1 MNKTTYKIKAMC
13 RGGGGN
19 DKAEAER
26 RHQEQM
32 DLQREQMR
40 IQQEQFERN
49 LEAQRERF
57 EAQQAAAQAQAP
69 VAPEPI
75 AEVAA
80 SATEVAPTA
89 LAVAPPAP
97 APIADPSM
105 QGANPTT
112 GAGAASMQ
120 IGTGN
125 PLITNRAGSG
135 RRRYRTD
142 LVPGAGGSGALM
154 IPNT

>member
-1 MNKTTYKIKAMC
+1 MC
-13 RGGGGN
+13 RRRGN
-19 DKAEAER
+19 NNAEAER
-26 RHQEQM
+26 RHREQM
-32 DLQREQMR
+32 ELQREQMR

-49 LEAQRERF
+49 LQEQRERF

-80 SATEVAPTA
+80 SATEVAP
-89 LAVAPPAP
+89 APLD
-97 APIADPSM
+97 DPSA
-105 QGANPTT
+105 QGANAT
-112 GAGAASMQ
+112 ALEGAASMQ

-125 PLITNRAGSG
+125 PLITNKAGSG

-142 LVPGAGGSGALM
+142 LVPGAGGSGSLM

>member
-1 MNKTTYKIKAMC
+1 MC
-13 RGGGGN
+13 RRRGN
-19 DKAEAER
+19 NNAEAER
-26 RHQEQM
+26 RHREQM
-32 DLQREQMR
+32 ELQREQMR

-49 LEAQRERF
+49 LQEQRERF

-80 SATEVAPTA
+80 SATEVAP
-89 LAVAPPAP
+89 APL
-97 APIADPSM
+97 ADPSA
-105 QGANPTT
+105 QAANAATGAN
-112 GAGAASMQ
+112 AALLSVGQVMG
-120 IGTGN
+120 GT
-125 PLITNRAGSG
+125 PLNKRGSN

-142 LVPGAGGSGALM
+142 LVPGAGGSGSLS

>member
-1 MNKTTYKIKAMC
+1 MC

-32 DLQREQMR
+32 ELQREQMR

-80 SATEVAPTA
+80 SATEVAP
-89 LAVAPPAP
+89 APL
-97 APIADPSM
+97 ADPSI
-105 QGANPTT
+105 QGANATT
-112 GAGAASMQ
+112 AAGAASMQ
-120 IGTGN
+120 IGSNN
-125 PLITNRAGSG
+125 PLITNKAGAG

-142 LVPGAGGSGALM
+142 LVPGAGGSGSLM

>member
-1 MNKTTYKIKAMC
+1 MC

-26 RHQEQM
+26 RHKEQM
-32 DLQREQMR
+32 ELQREQMR

-49 LEAQRERF
+49 LEEQRKRF

-69 VAPEPI
+69 SVPEQI

-80 SATEVAPTA
+80 SATEIAPAPLTDPSVNPANQTTA
-89 LAVAPPAP
+89 AGAAAMQIGNAVAPLTQKA
-97 APIADPSM
+97 
-105 QGANPTT
+105 
-112 GAGAASMQ
+112 GAG
-120 IGTGN
+120 
-125 PLITNRAGSG
+125 
-135 RRRYRTD
+135 RRKYRTD
-142 LVPGAGGSGALM
+142 LLPAGGGSGSLM

>member
-1 MNKTTYKIKAMC
+1 MC
-13 RGGGGN
+13 RGGRGN

-32 DLQREQMR
+32 ELQREQMR

-49 LEAQRERF
+49 LQAQRERF

-69 VAPEPI
+69 SQPEEI
-75 AEVAA
+75 AETAA
-80 SATEVAPTA
+80 SATEVAP
-89 LAVAPPAP
+89 PPLT
-97 APIADPSM
+97 DPSVNP
-105 QGANPTT
+105 ANETT
-112 GAGAASMQ
+112 AAGSTAMQ
-120 IGTGN
+120 IGIQGT
-125 PLITNRAGSG
+125 PLTRKAGAG

-142 LVPGAGGSGALM
+142 LLPTGGGSGQLM

>member
-1 MNKTTYKIKAMC
+1 MC

-49 LEAQRERF
+49 LEEQRRRF
-57 EAQQAAAQAQAP
+57 EEQQAAAQAQAP
-69 VAPEPI
+69 SQPEEI

-80 SATEVAPTA
+80 SATEVAP
-89 LAVAPPAP
+89 PPLT
-97 APIADPSM
+97 DPSVNP
-105 QGANPTT
+105 ANQTT
-112 GAGAASMQ
+112 AAGAATMQ
-120 IGTGN
+120 IGAGGT
-125 PLITNRAGSG
+125 PLTQKAGAG

-142 LVPGAGGSGALM
+142 LLPAGGGSGQLM

>member
-13 RGGGGN
+13 RRRGN
-19 DKAEAER
+19 NNAEAER
-26 RHQEQM
+26 RHREQM
-32 DLQREQMR
+32 ELQREQMR

-49 LEAQRERF
+49 LQEQRERF

-80 SATEVAPTA
+80 SATEVAP
-89 LAVAPPAP
+89 APL
-97 APIADPSM
+97 ADPSA
-105 QGANPTT
+105 QGANAAT
-112 GAGAASMQ
+112 GANAALLSVGEIMG
-120 IGTGN
+120 GT
-125 PLITNRAGSG
+125 PLNKRGSN

-142 LVPGAGGSGALM
+142 LVPGAGGSGSLS

>member
-32 DLQREQMR
+32 ELQREQMR

-80 SATEVAPTA
+80 SATEVAP
-89 LAVAPPAP
+89 APL
-97 APIADPSM
+97 ADPSM
-105 QGANPTT
+105 QGANATT
-112 GAGAASMQ
+112 QAGAASMQ

-125 PLITNRAGSG
+125 PLITNKAGSG
-135 RRRYRTD
+135 RRQYRTD

>member
-1 MNKTTYKIKAMC
+1 MMNM
-13 RGGGGN
+13 
-19 DKAEAER
+19 
-26 RHQEQM
+26 
-32 DLQREQMR
+32 QREQMR

-57 EAQQAAAQAQAP
+57 EAQQAAAQAHAP

-89 LAVAPPAP
+89 LS
-97 APIADPSM
+97 DPSA
-105 QGANPTT
+105 QGAN
-112 GAGAASMQ
+112 AATDPNAALLTVGQVMG
-120 IGTGN
+120 GT
-125 PLITNRAGSG
+125 PLNRRGSN

-142 LVPGAGGSGALM
+142 LVPGAGGSGSLS

>member
-32 DLQREQMR
+32 ELQREQMR

-49 LEAQRERF
+49 LQAQRERF

-80 SATEVAPTA
+80 SATEVAP
-89 LAVAPPAP
+89 PPL
-97 APIADPSM
+97 ADPSI
-105 QGANPTT
+105 QGANATT
-112 GAGAASMQ
+112 AAGAASMQ

-125 PLITNRAGSG
+125 PLITNKAGSG
-135 RRRYRTD
+135 RRQYRTD

>member
-32 DLQREQMR
+32 ELQREQMR

-69 VAPEPI
+69 SQPEEI
-75 AEVAA
+75 AEAAA

-89 LAVAPPAP
+89 LT
-97 APIADPSM
+97 DPSVNP
-105 QGANPTT
+105 ANQTT
-112 GAGAASMQ
+112 AAGAASMMQ
-120 IGTGN
+120 IGGN
-125 PLITNRAGSG
+125 PLITNKAGAG

-142 LVPGAGGSGALM
+142 LLPAGGGSGSLM

>member
-1 MNKTTYKIKAMC
+1 MC
-13 RGGGGN
+13 RRRGN
-19 DKAEAER
+19 NNAEAER
-26 RHQEQM
+26 RHREQM
-32 DLQREQMR
+32 ELQREQMR

-49 LEAQRERF
+49 LQEQRERF

-80 SATEVAPTA
+80 SATEVAP
-89 LAVAPPAP
+89 APL
-97 APIADPSM
+97 ADPSA
-105 QGANPTT
+105 QGAN
-112 GAGAASMQ
+112 AALLSVGQVM
-120 IGTGN
+120 GGS
-125 PLITNRAGSG
+125 PLNKRGSN

-142 LVPGAGGSGALM
+142 LVPGAGGSGSLT

>member
-1 MNKTTYKIKAMC
+1 MC
-13 RGGGGN
+13 RRRGN
-19 DKAEAER
+19 DNQAAER

-32 DLQREQMR
+32 NMQREQMR

-69 VAPEPI
+69 SSPEAI

-89 LAVAPPAP
+89 LS
-97 APIADPSM
+97 DPSA
-105 QGANPTT
+105 QGANAETDPN
-112 GAGAASMQ
+112 AALLTVGQVMG
-120 IGTGN
+120 GT
-125 PLITNRAGSG
+125 PLNRRGSN

-142 LVPGAGGSGALM
+142 LVPGAGGSGSLS

>member
-1 MNKTTYKIKAMC
+1 MC
-13 RGGGGN
+13 RNNGGDDG
-19 DKAEAER
+19 EAER

-32 DLQREQMR
+32 EMQKEQMR

-57 EAQQAAAQAQAP
+57 EAQQQAALAAP
-69 VAPEPI
+69 PAAPEPI
-75 AEVAA
+75 AETAA
-80 SATEVAPTA
+80 SATEVAP
-89 LAVAPPAP
+89 APLS
-97 APIADPSM
+97 DPSV
-105 QGANPTT
+105 QGANAQTA
-112 GAGAASMQ
+112 AGAASMQ

-125 PLITNRAGSG
+125 PLITNKAGSG
-135 RRRYRTD
+135 RRQYRTD

>member
-32 DLQREQMR
+32 ELQREQMR

-80 SATEVAPTA
+80 SATEVAP
-89 LAVAPPAP
+89 APL
-97 APIADPSM
+97 ADPSI
-105 QGANPTT
+105 QGANATT
-112 GAGAASMQ
+112 AAGAASMQ
-120 IGTGN
+120 IGAGN
-125 PLITNRAGSG
+125 PLITDKAGLN

>member
-1 MNKTTYKIKAMC
+1 MC

-32 DLQREQMR
+32 ELQREQMR

-49 LEAQRERF
+49 LQAQRERF

-69 VAPEPI
+69 VAPEAI

-80 SATEVAPTA
+80 SATEVAP
-89 LAVAPPAP
+89 APL
-97 APIADPSM
+97 ADPSI
-105 QGANPTT
+105 QGANATT
-112 GAGAASMQ
+112 AAGAASMQ
-120 IGTGN
+120 IGTSN
-125 PLITNRAGSG
+125 PLLSNQSGIG
-135 RRRYRTD
+135 RRQYRTD

>member
-13 RGGGGN
+13 RGGNRGN

-32 DLQREQMR
+32 ELQREQMR

-49 LEAQRERF
+49 LQAQRERF
-57 EAQQAAAQAQAP
+57 EQQQAAAQAQAP
-69 VAPEPI
+69 SQPEEI

-80 SATEVAPTA
+80 SATEVAPPPLTDSSVNPANQTTA
-89 LAVAPPAP
+89 L
-97 APIADPSM
+97 
-105 QGANPTT
+105 
-112 GAGAASMQ
+112 GAAAMQ
-120 IGTGN
+120 IGATGS
-125 PLITNRAGSG
+125 PLTQKAGSG

-142 LVPGAGGSGALM
+142 LLPAAGGSVSVM

>member
-1 MNKTTYKIKAMC
+1 MC

-19 DKAEAER
+19 DRAEAER

-32 DLQREQMR
+32 ELQREQMR

-80 SATEVAPTA
+80 SATEVAP
-89 LAVAPPAP
+89 PPL
-97 APIADPSM
+97 ADPSA
-105 QGANPTT
+105 QGANAT
-112 GAGAASMQ
+112 ALEGAASMQ

-125 PLITNRAGSG
+125 PLITNKAGSG

-142 LVPGAGGSGALM
+142 LVPGAGGSGSLM